1 MVAGCEINDN
11 PFAPLCRACKDKI
24 AAEGDATPIAWMPR
38 DHRFVEKLATPDVT
52 IADIIGD
59 VDPIRAARGGRD
71 LSDELTIHYGLLPRA
86 NRGIFA
92 INELPD
98 LAGKIQVGLF
108 NIMQEGDI
116 QIKGYPLR
124 LPLDVL
130 IVFTANP
137 EDYTARGK
145 IITPLKDRIGAEIRT
160 HYPSTV
166 AEGMTVTNQEAWVGR
181 DPARKIDVPEY
192 LREVIEEI
200 AFQAREDKRVDKRS
214 GVSQRL
220 PITTLESAV
229 SSAEQRAAR
238 TGEKC
243 GIARI
248 ADIYAAMPAITG
260 KLELEYEGELKGADT
275 IARELIR
282 SAVGRVFSKRFGEV
296 SFQPVIQWFEL
307 GGELKLPE
315 AGEHR
320 RALRTTLE
328 NPRADGTCRQA
339 RRQRSQR
346 RRLCIS
352 SSRNDSRRPL
362 GASPHRPQ
370 RRARLLRGKAAATG
384 AARESESPAPAIQL
398 AVSNRKQRVRGNSS
412 SGALGPTMK
421 FIKYGKYVGEPADAI
436 DLEELVKKLG
446 NFFLQSGFESQ
457 FYGVSE
463 MDPEKSME
471 ALKDAI
477 LRALQ
482 EGDLMP
488 EGAMSDELREML
500 QNPNARQNQEVKD
513 LIEKLME
520 RMAQEGYINPQQP
533 PQVTPPPQSSARGQ
547 VGEAQERDT
556 EARFEITDKTIDFLG
571 FKTLQDLLGSL
582 GRSSFGR
589 HATRDLATGIE
600 TSGASRQYEFG
611 DTMNLDISETL
622 FNAVRRDGAKV
633 PVEITYKDLMVHQC
647 EYYSSCA
654 TVVLLDCSHS
664 MILYGE
670 DRFTPAKRV
679 AMALSHLIRTQYPG
693 DTLNLVLFHDSAEE
707 VPIGELARVQ
717 VGPYYTNTREG
728 LRMAQRILLRQKK
741 DMRQIIMITDGKPSA
756 LTLEDGRIYKNAFGL
771 DPFVVGQ
778 TLEEVN
784 KCKRAGILINTFMLA
799 SDYSL
804 INFVQ
809 KITEMCRGK
818 AYFTTPYTLGQ
829 YLLMDYMQRKTK
841 QIH

>member
-1 MVAGCEINDN
+1 
-11 PFAPLCRACKDKI
+11 
-24 AAEGDATPIAWMPR
+24 
-38 DHRFVEKLATPDVT
+38 
-52 IADIIGD
+52 
-59 VDPIRAARGGRD
+59 
-71 LSDELTIHYGLLPRA
+71 
-86 NRGIFA
+86 
-92 INELPD
+92 
-98 LAGKIQVGLF
+98 
-108 NIMQEGDI
+108 
-116 QIKGYPLR
+116 
-124 LPLDVL
+124 
-130 IVFTANP
+130 
-137 EDYTARGK
+137 
-145 IITPLKDRIGAEIRT
+145 
-160 HYPSTV
+160 
-166 AEGMTVTNQEAWVGR
+166 
-181 DPARKIDVPEY
+181 
-192 LREVIEEI
+192 
-200 AFQAREDKRVDKRS
+200 
-214 GVSQRL
+214 
-220 PITTLESAV
+220 
-229 SSAEQRAAR
+229 
-238 TGEKC
+238 
-243 GIARI
+243 
-248 ADIYAAMPAITG
+248 
-260 KLELEYEGELKGADT
+260 
-275 IARELIR
+275 
-282 SAVGRVFSKRFGEV
+282 
-296 SFQPVIQWFEL
+296 
-307 GGELKLPE
+307 
-315 AGEHR
+315 
-320 RALRTTLE
+320 
-328 NPRADGTCRQA
+328 
-339 RRQRSQR
+339 
-346 RRLCIS
+346 
-352 SSRNDSRRPL
+352 
-362 GASPHRPQ
+362 
-370 RRARLLRGKAAATG
+370 
-384 AARESESPAPAIQL
+384 
-398 AVSNRKQRVRGNSS
+398 
-412 SGALGPTMK
+412 MK

-471 ALKDAI
+471 ALRDAI

-482 EGDLMP
+482 EGDLLP
-488 EGAMSDELREML
+488 QDAMSDELREML
-500 QNPNARQNQEVKD
+500 QNPNARQSQEVRD

-533 PQVTPPPQSSARGQ
+533 PQVTPPPQTSARGQ
-547 VGEAQERDT
+547 VGQAQERDS

-600 TSGASRQYEFG
+600 ASGVSRQYEFG
-611 DTMNLDISETL
+611 DTLNLDVSETL

-647 EYYSSCA
+647 EYDSSCA

-693 DTLNLVLFHDSAEE
+693 DTLSLVLFHDSAEE

-771 DPFVVGQ
+771 DPFVVGE

-784 KCKRAGILINTFMLA
+784 KCKRAGIMINTFMLA

-804 INFVQ
+804 VHFVQ